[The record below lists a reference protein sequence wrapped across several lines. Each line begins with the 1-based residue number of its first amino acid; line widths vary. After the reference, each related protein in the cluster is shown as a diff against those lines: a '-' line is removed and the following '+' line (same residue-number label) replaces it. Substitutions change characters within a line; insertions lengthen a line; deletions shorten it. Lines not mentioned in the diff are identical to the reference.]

1 MSVARSRRIRA
12 APRIPAGLA
21 LVVPIVTLLT
31 LLIYPLGLMA
41 EQSIAT
47 PRGLSLAVTR
57 NLLGSVMFR
66 RALWH
71 TIQIAGTATAI
82 CLVLGTTLALLL
94 HITEMPGAR
103 AIGRLIDTYLAFPSF
118 LIALALTFLYG
129 NAGMIT
135 VLLQQ
140 VFGAAPNA
148 ASFLYGFWGVVLAEV
163 TFYTPFVLRPLLAG
177 LETLDPAQIEMASV
191 LGASPFGVVRRVV
204 LPAVLPSLL
213 AGGSLCLLLTLNE
226 FGILLVMGAKD
237 VITLPLLIYSEAIQQ
252 FDYARA
258 SVAAL
263 CDIGLSLGLYALY
276 RAALARLAR

>member
-148 ASFLYGFWGVVLAEV
+148 ASFLMG
-163 TFYTPFVLRPLLAG
+163 
-177 LETLDPAQIEMASV
+177 S
-191 LGASPFGVVRRVV
+191 GASCSPR
-204 LPAVLPSLL
+204 
-213 AGGSLCLLLTLNE
+213 
-226 FGILLVMGAKD
+226 
-237 VITLPLLIYSEAIQQ
+237 
-252 FDYARA
+252 
-258 SVAAL
+258 
-263 CDIGLSLGLYALY
+263 
-276 RAALARLAR
+276 